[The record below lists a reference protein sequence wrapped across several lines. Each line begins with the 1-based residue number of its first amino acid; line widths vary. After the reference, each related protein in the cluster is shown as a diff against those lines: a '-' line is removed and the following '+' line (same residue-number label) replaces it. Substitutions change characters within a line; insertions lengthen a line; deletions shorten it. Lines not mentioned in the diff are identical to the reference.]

1 MAGPINV
8 EVRLRKGES
17 VDRLIKRFTKKVRKE
32 EILDEYRERKYFE
45 KPSVKRRKE
54 KAKRKRI
61 AQQTQRERDAR
72 IDNKIKRK

>member
-8 EVRLRKGES
+8 EVRLRNGES
-17 VDRLIKRFTKKVRKE
+17 VDRLIKRFIKKVRKE